1 MTNRVKPPAVM
12 GTYGR
17 FPIEL
22 VRGKGVEVYDRDEK
36 RYLDFLGGISVLC
49 LGHSP
54 DRLVN
59 ALKDQAEK
67 IWHTSNLY
75 HIGPQ
80 QELAQKLVDHSC
92 MDQAFFCNS
101 GTEANEGALKLA
113 RIASEKLSGHAR
125 PVFVAMN
132 KSFHGRS
139 FGSLSVTGQE
149 AYQAPF
155 QPLLPEVRFAD
166 FNDLDSLN
174 RVMGEDVAAVIVE
187 PLQAEGGLNA
197 PAPGYLEDVKQC
209 CEKHGSLM
217 IYDEVQVGMG
227 RFGSLFAYQHYGV
240 EPDIMTL
247 AKGLGG
253 GFPVGAVLAKHE
265 VSQHFVPGTHASTFG
280 GNHLACR
287 VAGEVVDA
295 LLEPGFFNQVKASS
309 EKIKHHFEQLIQK
322 HAALNEVRGEG
333 LLLGLSCEKAVGDIL
348 KACMKEGLLIG
359 SAGANVIRLAP
370 PLNIED
376 HYLEEGL
383 SVLSRVLETELS

>member
-1 MTNRVKPPAVM
+1 MTDQDKPPAVM

-22 VRGKGVEVYDRDEK
+22 VRGKGVEVFDRDEK

-49 LGHSP
+49 LGHTP
-54 DRLVN
+54 ERLVK

-67 IWHTSNLY
+67 LWHTSNLY
-75 HIGPQ
+75 EIGPQ
-80 QELAQKLVDHSC
+80 IELAQKLVDHSC

-113 RIASEKLSGHAR
+113 RIASEKISGQSK
-125 PVFVAMN
+125 PVFVAMQ

-139 FGSLSVTGQE
+139 FGSLSVTGQD

-155 QPLLPEVRFAD
+155 RPLLPEVRFAD
-166 FNDLDSLN
+166 FNDLDSLKQ
-174 RVMGEDVAAVIVE
+174 VMGGDVAAVILE

-197 PAPGYLEDVKQC
+197 PSAGYLEAVKNV
-209 CEKHGSLM
+209 CEQHGSLL

-240 EPDIMTL
+240 EPDILTL

-253 GFPVGAVLAKHE
+253 GFPIGAVLAKQE
-265 VSQHFVPGTHASTFG
+265 VSQYFVPGTHASTFG

-287 VAGEVVDA
+287 VASEVVEA
-295 LLEPGFFNQVKASS
+295 LLEPDFLPQVVEKSQKIKQYFNQ
-309 EKIKHHFEQLIQK
+309 LIEK
-322 HAALNEVRGEG
+322 HAELKEVRGEG

-348 KACMKEGLLIG
+348 KGCLAEGLLIG
-359 SAGANVIRLAP
+359 SAGSNVIRLAP

-376 HYLEEGL
+376 QFLEEGL
-383 SVLSRVLETELS
+383 NILSRVLESELS

>member
-1 MTNRVKPPAVM
+1 MVNSEKPPAVM

-22 VRGKGVEVYDRDEK
+22 VRGKGVQVYDRDEK

-54 DRLVN
+54 DRLVE

-67 IWHTSNLY
+67 LWHSSNLY
-75 HIGPQ
+75 HIAPQ
-80 QELAQKLVDHSC
+80 QQLAQKLVDNSC

-113 RIASEKLSGHAR
+113 RIASEKMSGKAK
-125 PVFVAMN
+125 PVFVAMK

-155 QPLLPEVRFAD
+155 RPLLPEVRFAE
-166 FNDLDSLN
+166 FNEIESLEK
-174 RVMGEDVAAVIVE
+174 VMDEDVAAVILE

-197 PAPGYLEDVKQC
+197 PSPGYLESVKQC
-209 CEKHGSLM
+209 CEKYGSLV

-227 RFGSLFAYQHYGV
+227 RLGSLFAYQHYGV
-240 EPDIMTL
+240 EPDIITL

-253 GFPVGAVLAKHE
+253 GFPIGAVLAKHK
-265 VSQHFVPGTHASTFG
+265 VSQYFVPGTHASTFG

-287 VAGEVVDA
+287 VASEVVDA
-295 LLEPGFFNQVKASS
+295 LLEENFLQKVKVQS
-309 EKIKHHFEQLIQK
+309 EKIKDHFQQLIQQ
-322 HAALNEVRGEG
+322 HSALTEVRGEG
-333 LLLGLSCEKAVGDIL
+333 LLLGLSCEKPVADIL
-348 KACMKEGLLIG
+348 KACMNKGLLIG

-383 SVLSRVLETELS
+383 SILSRVLESEFS